1 MLLSCC
7 NYKKKDVFKI
17 LTRQLDRGLP
27 VLLKKD
33 YRHTTSVTGLL
44 SELGWLPLSER
55 RKHSRLTFSTRR
67 LITFKS
73 FLWITSQFHYGILE
87 PPMKIN
93 LCHCQFVGL
102 LMLLNIH
109 FSSDH
114 YRLELPP
121 TGCSPLAVDSV
132 FPWRSELGIL
142 LSLLII
148 MILRR

>member
-73 FLWITSQFHYGILE
+73 FLWITSQFHYGILDRASNE
-87 PPMKIN
+87 NKFMSLPVRRPTDAFKYSFFLGPLPIGITSHW
-93 LCHCQFVGL
+93 LFASRSR
-102 LMLLNIH
+102 
-109 FSSDH
+109 FS
-114 YRLELPP
+114 
-121 TGCSPLAVDSV
+121 
-132 FPWRSELGIL
+132 
-142 LSLLII
+142 LS
-148 MILRR
+148 MEV